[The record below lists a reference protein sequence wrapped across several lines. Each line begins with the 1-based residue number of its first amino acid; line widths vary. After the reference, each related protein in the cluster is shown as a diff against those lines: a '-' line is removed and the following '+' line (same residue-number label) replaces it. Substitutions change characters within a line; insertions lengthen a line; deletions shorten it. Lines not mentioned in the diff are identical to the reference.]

1 MEFSKIH
8 WHDLAIKKVVEL
20 PSEERLLFEV
30 DYPVD
35 WENLKWEP
43 HAIKWEPHTIEFDDL
58 YTYEIHEGP
67 FVGSPTILGATKL
80 GIDEH
85 GNITIKL
92 DTNAGYR
99 IIKCKKI
106 LITEEKIYG

>member
-1 MEFSKIH
+1 MDYTKIH
-8 WHDLAIKKVVEL
+8 WHDSLIKKVIEL

-35 WENLKWEP
+35 WINQ
-43 HAIKWEPHTIEFDDL
+43 KWEPHTIGFENL

-67 FVGSPTILGATKL
+67 FAGSPTILDLIKL
-80 GIDEH
+80 DTDEY
-85 GNITIKL
+85 GNITFKL

-99 IIKCKKI
+99 IIKCKEI
-106 LITEEKIYG
+106 SITR